1 MPSIIMSL
9 ELKNLSFSRSGAPIL
24 SDVSF
29 SVAPGELIVI
39 RGKNGVGK
47 SSVLAAMMGL
57 EGIEVTGGDVVLNDE
72 SILSMKTYER
82 ARKGM
87 FLAHQEPPVIDGIS
101 LGFMC
106 RAALEAMTGE
116 ADVPLAQRKI
126 REALAALNLPEDFA
140 TKTLHGDMS
149 GGEKKRAELVQ
160 MLVLE
165 PKYAL
170 LDEIDSGLDAASVA
184 LTIKAIEQL
193 RKVGTGFVVVTH
205 SDAFVEALN
214 PTKVLAL

>member
-1 MPSIIMSL
+1 MLSINMSL
-9 ELKNLSFSRSGAPIL
+9 ELRNLSFSRSGAPIL
-24 SDVSF
+24 SNVSF
-29 SVAPGELIVI
+29 SVAPGELVVI

-47 SSVLAAMMGL
+47 SSILAAMMGL
-57 EGIEVTGGDVVLNDE
+57 EGIEVTAGDVVLDGE
-72 SILSMKTYER
+72 SVLGAKTYER

-116 ADVPLAQRKI
+116 VDVPSAQRKI
-126 REALAALNLPEDFA
+126 REALTALNLSDDFA

-165 PKYAL
+165 PKYVL
-170 LDEIDSGLDAASVA
+170 LDEIDSGLDAVSVS
-184 LTIKAIEQL
+184 LAIEAIGRL
-193 RKVGTGFVVVTH
+193 RKMGTGFVVVTH
-205 SDAFVEALN
+205 SDVFAEVLN
-214 PTKVLAL
+214 PTRIIQI

>member
-1 MPSIIMSL
+1 MPLIIMSL
-9 ELKNLSFSRSGAPIL
+9 ELQHLSFSRSGVPIL

-29 SVAPGELIVI
+29 SVAPGELVVI

-57 EGIEVTGGDVVLNDE
+57 EGIEVTAGDVVLNGE
-72 SILSMKTYER
+72 SMLGAKTYER
-82 ARKGM
+82 ARKRM

-165 PKYAL
+165 PKYVL
-170 LDEIDSGLDAASVA
+170 LDEIDSGLDSASVVLA
-184 LTIKAIEQL
+184 IKVIDQL
-193 RKVGTGFVVVTH
+193 RKMGTGFVVVTH
-205 SDAFVEALN
+205 SDAFVEALRS
-214 PTKVLAL
+214 TRILTL

>member
-1 MPSIIMSL
+1 MLSINMSL
-9 ELKNLSFSRSGAPIL
+9 ELRNLSFSRSGAPIL
-24 SDVSF
+24 SNVSF

-47 SSVLAAMMGL
+47 SSILAAMMGL
-57 EGIEVTGGDVVLNDE
+57 EGIEVTAGDVVLDGE
-72 SILSMKTYER
+72 SVLGAKTYER

-126 REALAALNLPEDFA
+126 REALAALNLRDDFA

-165 PKYAL
+165 PKYVL
-170 LDEIDSGLDAASVA
+170 LDEIDSGLDAVSCSLAAS
-184 LTIKAIEQL
+184 AIVKL
-193 RKVGTGFVVVTH
+193 RSAGTGFVAKN
-205 SDAFVEALN
+205 DPIF
-214 PTKVLAL
+214 

>member
-1 MPSIIMSL
+1 MSL
-9 ELKNLSFSRSGAPIL
+9 EVKNLSFARSGAPIL
-24 SDVSF
+24 SGISF
-29 SVAPGELIVI
+29 SVAQGELVVI

-57 EGIEVTGGDVVLNDE
+57 EGIEVIRGD
-72 SILSMKTYER
+72 ILIDDKSYLSYKTHER
-82 ARKGM
+82 ARAGI

-106 RAALEAMTGE
+106 RAALEAMNGE
-116 ADVPLAQRKI
+116 ADVPLVQKKI
-126 REALAALNLPEDFA
+126 REALAVLNLPENFA
-140 TKTLHGDMS
+140 SKTLHGDMS

-184 LTIKAIEQL
+184 LAIRAIDDL
-193 RKVGTGFVVVTH
+193 RKMGTGFVVVTH
-205 SDAFVEALN
+205 SDAFVEALK
-214 PTKVLAL
+214 PTQIVTL

>member
-1 MPSIIMSL
+1 MLSITMNL
-9 ELKNLSFSRSGAPIL
+9 ELKNLSFSRSGVPIL

-29 SVAPGELIVI
+29 SVAPGELVVI

-57 EGIEVTGGDVVLNDE
+57 EGIEVTGGDVKLNDE

-106 RAALEAMTGE
+106 RAALEAMNGE

-126 REALAALNLPEDFA
+126 REALAALSLPEDFA

-184 LTIKAIEQL
+184 LAIKAIEQL

-214 PTKVLAL
+214 PTKMLAL

>member
-1 MPSIIMSL
+1 MLSITMSL
-9 ELKNLSFSRSGAPIL
+9 EVKNLSFSRSGAPIL

-29 SVAPGELIVI
+29 SVASGDLIVI

-47 SSVLAAMMGL
+47 SSILAAMMGL
-57 EGIEVTGGDVVLNDE
+57 EGIEVTGGDVILDGESVLGA
-72 SILSMKTYER
+72 KTYAR

-87 FLAHQEPPVIDGIS
+87 LLAHQEPPVIDGIS

-106 RAALEAMTGE
+106 RAALEAMNGV

-165 PKYAL
+165 PKHVL
-170 LDEIDSGLDAASVA
+170 LDEIDSGLDAASVSLA
-184 LTIKAIEQL
+184 IMAIERL
-193 RKVGTGFVVVTH
+193 RKAGTGFVVVTH
-205 SDAFVEALN
+205 SDAFVEALK
-214 PTKVLAL
+214 PTEILVF

>member
-1 MPSIIMSL
+1 MLSITMSL
-9 ELKNLSFSRSGAPIL
+9 ELQQLSFSRSGVPIL
-24 SDVSF
+24 SDVSLL
-29 SVAPGELIVI
+29 VAPGELIVI

-57 EGIEVTGGDVVLNDE
+57 EGIEVTGGDVVLDGE
-72 SILSMKTYER
+72 SVLGAKTYER

-126 REALAALNLPEDFA
+126 REALKSLNLPEDFA

-165 PKYAL
+165 PKHVL

-184 LTIKAIEQL
+184 LAIKAIDQL
-193 RKVGTGFVVVTH
+193 RKSGTGFVVVTH
-205 SDAFVEALN
+205 SDAFAEALN
-214 PTKVLAL
+214 PTNALAL

>member
-1 MPSIIMSL
+1 MLSINMSL
-9 ELKNLSFSRSGAPIL
+9 ELQSLSFSRSGVPIL

-57 EGIEVTGGDVVLNDE
+57 EGIEVTSGDVMLTGASVLK
-72 SILSMKTYER
+72 MKTYER

-106 RAALEAMTGE
+106 RAALESMTGE

-126 REALAALNLPEDFA
+126 REALAALNLPDDFA

-165 PKYAL
+165 PKYVL
-170 LDEIDSGLDAASVA
+170 LDEIDSGLDAASVVLA
-184 LTIKAIEQL
+184 IKAIDKL
-193 RKVGTGFVVVTH
+193 RKAGRGFVVVTH

-214 PTKVLAL
+214 PTEVLVL